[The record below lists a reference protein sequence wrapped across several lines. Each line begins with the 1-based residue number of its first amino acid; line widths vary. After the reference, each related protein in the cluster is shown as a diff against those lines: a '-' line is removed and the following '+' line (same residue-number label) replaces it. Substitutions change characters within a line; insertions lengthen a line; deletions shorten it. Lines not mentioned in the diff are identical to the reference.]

1 MKLALYRHAGV
12 TRLGVPVGETLIDLT
27 RAGEWMLRRRGG
39 VLPAERARLLA
50 PPSAVGFLAGG
61 PEARA
66 FAADVLEAAAGA
78 DPAQLEGVG
87 AVAAMQEVEFL
98 PTMLG
103 AERFICVGRNYLE
116 HITESGYTEPP
127 QYPVLFPRYW
137 SSVVG
142 HGQPLVRPRLSTEF
156 DFEGELCAV
165 VGTEC
170 RYVERSRALD
180 VLGGYTILQEG
191 SIRDWQFRAPTQ
203 MAGKNFYH
211 SGSMGPWLTTADE
224 VGDPQD
230 LRITTTLNGQTMQD
244 ANTRGMLYG
253 VSFLVE
259 YISQFMPL
267 LPGDV
272 ISTGSPPGVGFA
284 RQPPVWLKA
293 GDSLVIE
300 IDKLGRLENTVQ
312 DEVGPGLETALA
324 AKET

>member
-1 MKLALYRHAGV
+1 MRLALYRHAGV
-12 TRLGVPVGETLIDLT
+12 TRLGVPQGDDLIDLT
-27 RAGEWMLRRRGG
+27 RAGEWLLRRRGDARA
-39 VLPAERARLLA
+39 AERARLLA

-61 PEARA
+61 PEAAA
-66 FAADVLEAAAGA
+66 FAADVLAAAGGA
-78 DPAQLEGVG
+78 DRAELDRAG
-87 AVAAMQEVEFL
+87 AVAGQAGVEFL

-116 HITESGYTEPP
+116 HIKEGGHDEPP
-127 QYPVLFPRYW
+127 KYPVLFPRYW
-137 SSVVG
+137 TSVVG
-142 HGQPLVRPRLSTEF
+142 HGQPLVRPRLSTDF
-156 DFEGELCAV
+156 DFEGELSV
-165 VGTEC
+165 VIGREC
-170 RYVERSRALD
+170 RYVERSRALE
-180 VLGGYTILQEG
+180 VVGGYTILQEG

-244 ANTRGMLYG
+244 DSTRGMLYD
-253 VSFLVE
+253 VAFLVE

-284 RQPPVWLKA
+284 RKPAVWLKA
-293 GDSLVIE
+293 GDRLAIE
-300 IDKLGRLENTVQ
+300 IEKLGRLENPVV
-312 DEVGPGLETALA
+312 DEVDAGLEVAATAGSA
-324 AKET
+324 